1 MPKTAEELKAEL
13 VQATMNTWIEL
24 QQEKGYENTD
34 LGDAI
39 DTLLRKNPEFFDR
52 VREAV
57 PSQVPNV
64 THFNDN
70 SEVALW
76 LAGEMGKLGKRK

>member
-1 MPKTAEELKAEL
+1 MVVLLQAATNEKFKPYPKARTGP
-13 VQATMNTWIEL
+13 V
-24 QQEKGYENTD
+24 
-34 LGDAI
+34 I

>member
-1 MPKTAEELKAEL
+1 MPKTAEELKGEL
-13 VQATMNTWIEL
+13 VRATLNMWIEL
-24 QQEKGYENTD
+24 VREKGYENTD

-39 DTLLRKNPEFFDR
+39 DTLLQKNPEFFDR

-76 LAGEMGKLGKRK
+76 LAGELGKLGKQK

>member
-64 THFNDN
+64 THFSDD